1 MRALSRRG
9 NALREIPE
17 NCCNFFRSLSDL
29 IFVGGGSL
37 IIVQD
42 LERLIKRLVAVVFG
56 LAVSAHASSIA
67 RGTRLAIL
75 STTPP

>member
-1 MRALSRRG
+1 
-9 NALREIPE
+9 
-17 NCCNFFRSLSDL
+17 
-29 IFVGGGSL
+29 
-37 IIVQD
+37 
-42 LERLIKRLVAVVFG
+42 